1 MVDILPYLS
10 LTTYLVITVCLL
22 RYSPYFSNVMSSDC
36 RPLAYYFVAVS
47 SLFVAFLYGFRDI
60 DSVHGGI
67 DTKAYQDIFLS
78 LDVSDAST
86 FFNQRVEK
94 GYVLIMWIVKS
105 LGLNF
110 SHFMMVFYLLLC
122 LFFYKISLFLT
133 RNWTLIFSVLM
144 LSVIFLESF
153 NISRMSL
160 ATLVFF
166 YAFISLTLGKKI
178 KAFAYIFFAISL
190 QITFLWGGFVVLYYV
205 LINKISRQYRLF
217 IHIGF
222 FLLSFLAVQVFK
234 DALSFIGYS
243 HYLNIQDAD
252 IKPSYLNY
260 IFVMMLLLINGL
272 FLKDKI
278 DNAISKSIMTVLP
291 SMMFIIPFYSA
302 LPIAYRF
309 NYIYFPMIAFIIPD
323 IYIASRKIKIAL
335 PIKIGMALI
344 PIVYVLLK
352 VNSYYTKDIEYLLNW
367 KVTF

>member
-1 MVDILPYLS
+1 M
-10 LTTYLVITVCLL
+10 
-22 RYSPYFSNVMSSDC
+22 
-36 RPLAYYFVAVS
+36 AYYFVAVS

-67 DTKAYQDIFLS
+67 DTKAYREIFLS
-78 LDVSDAST
+78 LDISDAST

-94 GYVLIMWIVKS
+94 GYVLIMWIIKS

-110 SHFMMVFYLLLC
+110 SHFMMVFYILLC

-133 RNWTLIFSVLM
+133 RSWTLVFSVLM

-166 YAFISLTLGKKI
+166 YAFINLTLGKKI
-178 KAFAYIFFAISL
+178 KSFAYILFAISL
-190 QITFLWGGFVVLYYV
+190 QITFVWGGLVVLYY
-205 LINKISRQYRLF
+205 LFINKVSRQYRLF
-217 IHIGF
+217 IHIGL
-222 FLLSFLAVQVFK
+222 FLLSFLAVQIFK
-234 DALSFIGYS
+234 DALSYIGYS
-243 HYLNIQDAD
+243 YYLDVQDAD

-260 IFVMMLLLINGL
+260 IFIMILLLVNGL

-278 DNAISKSIMTVLP
+278 NNAISKSIMTILP

-323 IYIASRKIKIAL
+323 IYMASKKIKIAM
-335 PIKIGMALI
+335 PIRIGIATI

-352 VNSYYTKDIEYLLNW
+352 VNSYYNGDIEYLLNW